1 MISKDKLT
9 NNKDAFDRWLNRIYR
24 PVDEDIRSAIW
35 KEVPTNYPLNAD
47 GAIPREDVYSAF
59 LDEVPISGRK
69 FSQHFT
75 EREHKESKLIL
86 VPWSERPEWPD
97 WGPQKVE
104 AYYQRRTPKLSTLDD
119 DIATFSAQW
128 GVKAETL
135 PIQKISKR
143 LPKTT
148 NSGLPWLTANWFR
161 EVGPELI
168 AEVTNSWRK
177 DELREIPPSMPM
189 FRQDPGKTRFAWAES
204 KYEAV
209 QGANFV
215 YPLQDKMR
223 TTPGTPFSA
232 WNGPAHVE
240 NSLKRSL
247 KRGKS
252 DEYLSIDYSGYD
264 QTQSPELVRRVYS
277 DLLHPMLGSPKP
289 KLFQG
294 WLENLVAGPL
304 VEPRGLSEFRLRDG
318 EHGVPSGSI
327 ATNFIDT
334 INNALCIT
342 GYINNY
348 SISNSRYWCQGDDAV
363 ITGTGVDPND
373 FAEFALSE
381 YGFEAHPDKQYFGH
395 RECDYLRDSYYAE
408 NGFKATYPAARVAWR
423 TIGHER
429 RKYSGKQWNM
439 WAVEVRTV
447 QQLQNAINH
456 PSIDE
461 LIRWTARGDKLDLGA
476 SLPPKTIFRN
486 AGKVAKS
493 IETERSAWDI
503 SKRENWDVLPIQ
515 GVIRKA
521 ISD

>member
-9 NNKDAFDRWLNRIYR
+9 DNKAAFDRWLNRVVR

-35 KEVPTNYPLNAD
+35 GKVPERFKPEGED
-47 GAIPREDVYSAF
+47 IPRETVYEQFISQ
-59 LDEVPISGRK
+59 VPFQGRK
-69 FSQHFT
+69 FSQHMRM
-75 EREHKESKLIL
+75 RELKESQNIL
-86 VPWSERPEWPD
+86 KPWSLRPEWRD

-104 AYYQRRTPKLSTLDD
+104 QYYNVQTPSLSTLDN
-119 DIATFSAQW
+119 DIAIFKEQW
-128 GVKAETL
+128 GVSASTL
-135 PIQKISKR
+135 PIAKVVRR

-161 EVGPELI
+161 EIGPQVT
-168 AEVTNSWRK
+168 AEVTNYWRK

-204 KYEAV
+204 KYEAL

-215 YPLQDKMR
+215 YPLMDKMR

-247 KRGKS
+247 TKGKAQ
-252 DEYLSIDYSGYD
+252 EYLSIDYANYD

-289 KLFQG
+289 KLFNG

-304 VEPRGLSEFRLRDG
+304 VEPRGISDFRLRTG

-327 ATNFIDT
+327 ATNFIDS

-342 GYINNY
+342 GYIDNY

-363 ITGTGVDPND
+363 ITGNGVDPND
-373 FAEFALSE
+373 FAEFAKSE
-381 YGFEAHPDKQYFGH
+381 YGFDAHPDKQYFGYQ
-395 RECDYLRDSYYAE
+395 ECDYLRDSYYAE
-408 NGFKATYPAARVAWR
+408 NNFKATYPVSRVAWR
-423 TIGHER
+423 MIGHER
-429 RKYSGKQWNM
+429 RKYSGKAWNE

-447 QQLQNAINH
+447 QQLQNAINN

-461 LIRWTARGDKLDLGA
+461 MVRFTAEGDRLELGYK
-476 SLPPKTIFRN
+476 LPPKDIFRN
-486 AGKVAKS
+486 AGNVAKS
-493 IETERSAWDI
+493 IVTERSAWDI
-503 SKRENWDVLPIQ
+503 SKGPSWDVLPIQ
-515 GVIRKA
+515 SVIRKA
-521 ISD
+521 MSE